1 MSGQIAQELQ
11 NNPQAMQRIAPL
23 VQLALSQ
30 VQQQP
35 MRQPMPQQMQQPMQA
50 MNMTNMGYNPFMAI
64 QQMQRQPVQAQN
76 PFFGGAIPFDFG
88 LPQVNQLPM
97 NYVSPLAAFRPGD
110 FAAFQEA
117 KNQKQF
123 NNRGRN
129 NTQYFSDSNGGYDF
143 DGINYGY
150 EMGYDYSDDGIGSDT
165 GPSNASAADMGG
177 EDV

>member
-11 NNPQAMQRIAPL
+11 RNPQSMQRIAPL
-23 VQLALSQ
+23 VQSALSQ

-50 MNMTNMGYNPFMAI
+50 MGMTNMGYNPFMAI

-97 NYVSPLAAFRPGD
+97 GYVPSLAAFRPGD
-110 FAAFQEA
+110 FAAFKQA
-117 KNQKQF
+117 KNQI
-123 NNRGRN
+123 NNRPRN
-129 NTQYFSDSNGGYDF
+129 NFYNQFDDNVGSGGSE
-143 DGINYGY
+143 G
-150 EMGYDYSDDGIGSDT
+150 DDGPPGEGDAPGDSTD
-165 GPSNASAADMGG
+165 GG
-177 EDV
+177 VGDANL